1 MIREIALKD
10 LAAVNVIYN
19 QAVNASFQTADTKP
33 ISDLDRLQWLEA
45 HQLDNFPI
53 YVLEIDGKV
62 IGWISLSAYRK
73 GRNALRYNAEVSY
86 YIHQDFQ
93 QQGYG
98 SQLLTFIIKKAK
110 ALNFKTLFA
119 ILLDRNTAS
128 IKLLEKIGFEKWGV
142 LPNVADFDGMECS
155 HLYYGLRI
163 KE

>member
-10 LAAVNVIYN
+10 LAAVNEIYN
-19 QAVNASFQTADTKP
+19 QAVKASFQTADTEP
-33 ISDLDRLQWLEA
+33 ISELDRLQWFES
-45 HQLDNFPI
+45 HPLDNFPI

-93 QQGYG
+93 QQGFG

-110 ALNFKTLFA
+110 TLNFKTLFA

-128 IKLLEKIGFEKWGV
+128 IKLLEKFGFEKWGV